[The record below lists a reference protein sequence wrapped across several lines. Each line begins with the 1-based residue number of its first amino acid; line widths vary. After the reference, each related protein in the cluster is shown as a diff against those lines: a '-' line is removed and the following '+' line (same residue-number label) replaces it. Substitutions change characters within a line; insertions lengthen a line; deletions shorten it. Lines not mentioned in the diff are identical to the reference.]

1 LDGFLSAI
9 SELAEKE
16 VRRQLASP
24 EAGASF
30 VRFGTVTD
38 VTGRPK
44 VQFDGETAASG
55 RRYPYLS
62 SYTPT
67 LNDRVMLLRGGS
79 GAWVVIGK
87 IV

>member
-1 LDGFLSAI
+1 MDPFLNVLTEMSR
-9 SELAEKE
+9 KE
-16 VRRQLASP
+16 VKRQLASG
-24 EAGASF
+24 EAGLGF
-30 VRFGTVTD
+30 VRYGTVTD
-38 VTGRPK
+38 ATGRPK

-67 LNDRVMLLRGGS
+67 VNDRVMLLRGGG